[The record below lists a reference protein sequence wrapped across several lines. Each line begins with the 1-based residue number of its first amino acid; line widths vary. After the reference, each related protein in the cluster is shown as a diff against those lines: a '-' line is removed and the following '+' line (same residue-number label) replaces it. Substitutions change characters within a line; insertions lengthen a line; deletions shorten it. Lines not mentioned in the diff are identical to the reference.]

1 MNVMCKKTASET
13 LKTSDR
19 CKAGTRASAADSR
32 WSQALEPLYWNQRYA
47 SSELVWTGDANH
59 TLVAETEGL
68 LPGCALDLASGEGR
82 NAIWLAEQGWSV
94 RAVDFSSVATEKAIR
109 LGKSRQ
115 VDHKVDFET
124 ADLRV
129 FAPGVQCFDL
139 VVLVYLQI
147 PRAELNPILLA
158 AARAVAPG
166 GTFLLVAHDSENLEH
181 GFGGPQRADMLY
193 TAAQVVAALGGEL
206 AIEKA
211 SRIARSVE
219 TKEGIKVAIDCLVRG
234 KRL

>member
-1 MNVMCKKTASET
+1 MNAMCKKTASET

-19 CKAGTRASAADSR
+19 CKASTRATASNSR
-32 WSQALEPLYWNQRYA
+32 WSQALEPLYWDQRYA

-59 TLVAETEGL
+59 TLVAETKGL
-68 LPGCALDLASGEGR
+68 LPGYALDLASGEGR

-94 RAVDFSSVATEKAIR
+94 RAVDFSSVATEKATR
-109 LGKSRQ
+109 LAKSRH

-129 FAPGVQCFDL
+129 FAPGLQYYDL
-139 VVLVYLQI
+139 VTLLYLQI
-147 PRAELNPILLA
+147 PRAELNPILVKA
-158 AARAVAPG
+158 ASAVAPG

-181 GFGGPQRADMLY
+181 GFGGPQQADMLY
-193 TAAQVVAALGGEL
+193 TTAQVVAALGGEL

-211 SRIARSVE
+211 SRIERPVE
-219 TKEGIKVAIDCLVRG
+219 TKEGIKIAIDCVVRG